1 MKDIFVCR
9 ETNEKETRVALV
21 PQDAKKLISL
31 GFSVI
36 CESGAGWKAGYR
48 DEEYV
53 SAGAQIS
60 SGSES
65 AKQADIVVRVQKPDS
80 ITNIKKGA
88 LHLSFLDPFNNR
100 EDLNR
105 FAEAGIKAVSLEM
118 IPRTSL
124 AQKMDVQSSQASLA
138 GYYSMILAAQK
149 YDRIFPMMMTPSG
162 TIQPAKVFIIG
173 AGVAGLQAIATAKR
187 MGARVQAFDT
197 RPVVEDQVKSLGA
210 KFVKIDLGDTGQTE
224 GGYAKELTPEQ
235 VKKQQELQAKVC
247 EQSDIIVTTAK
258 VFGRKAPLLITK
270 DVIERMKPGSIVID
284 MAVATGGNVEGS
296 DPNCDVIS
304 ENGVHIVGGDQLE
317 RQIPKDASNMFSSNI
332 TAFLTHFW
340 NAEAKDLNLDLK
352 DEILSG
358 CQLTNDGAVIHPSF
372 AQK

>member
-1 MKDIFVCR
+1 MKGIFVCR

-21 PQDAKKLISL
+21 PADCKKLIKS
-31 GFSVI
+31 GFEI
-36 CESGAGWKAGYR
+36 TLESGAGLKAGYT
-48 DEEYV
+48 DEEYTAEGV
-53 SAGAQIS
+53 KIAS
-60 SGSES
+60 SQEE
-65 AKQADIVVRVQKPDS
+65 AKNADVVVRVQKPDDIS
-80 ITNIKKGA
+80 NIKNGA
-88 LHLSFLDPFNNR
+88 LHLSFLDPFNNPQ
-100 EDLNR
+100 DLEN
-105 FAEAGIKAVSLEM
+105 FAKTGIKAVSLEM

-124 AQKMDVQSSQASLA
+124 AQKMDVQSSQTSLA
-138 GYYSMILAAQK
+138 GYYSMILAASK
-149 YDRIFPMMMTPSG
+149 FNKIFPMMMTPSG
-162 TIQPAKVFIIG
+162 TIQPARVFIIG

-210 KFVKIDLGDTGQTE
+210 KFVKIDLGDTGETE

-296 DPNCDVIS
+296 DPTQDIVS
-304 ENGVHIVGGDQLE
+304 ENGVYIVGGDQLE
-317 RQIPKDASNMFSSNI
+317 RNVPKDASNMFSANI
-332 TAFLTHFW
+332 TAFLSHFW
-340 NAEAKDLNLDLK
+340 DEESKVLNLNLE
-352 DEILSG
+352 DEILAG
-358 CQLTNDGAVIHPSF
+358 CQLTNEGAIVHPKF
-372 AQK
+372 VK

>member
-31 GFSVI
+31 GFSVT
-36 CESGAGWKAGYR
+36 CESGAGLQAGYR

-60 SGSES
+60 SDSES

-80 ITNIKKGA
+80 IANIKKGA

-296 DPNCDVIS
+296 DPNRDVIS

-340 NAEAKDLNLDLK
+340 DAEAKDLNLDLK

>member
-21 PQDAKKLISL
+21 PADCKKLIKA
-31 GFSVI
+31 GFTI
-36 CESGAGWKAGYR
+36 TLESSAGIKAGYK
-48 DEEYV
+48 DEEYSELGV
-53 SAGAQIS
+53 KIATS
-60 SGSES
+60 SDE
-65 AKQADIVVRVQKPDS
+65 AKNADIVARVQKPDDIS
-80 ITNIKKGA
+80 NIKSGA
-88 LHLSFLDPFNNR
+88 LHLSFLDPFNNPD
-100 EDLNR
+100 DLNN
-105 FAEAGIKAVSLEM
+105 FAKAGIKAVSLEM

-138 GYYSMILAAQK
+138 GYYSMVLSAAKFDKIL
-149 YDRIFPMMMTPSG
+149 PMMMTPSG

-247 EQSDIIVTTAK
+247 EQSDIIITTAK

-270 DVIERMKPGSIVID
+270 DVIERMKPGSIIVD
-284 MAVATGGNVEGS
+284 MAASTGGNVEGS
-296 DPNCDVIS
+296 SPTEDVVS
-304 ENGVHIVGGDQLE
+304 ANGVHILSGDQLE
-317 RQIPKDASNMFSSNI
+317 RNIPKDASNMFSANI

-340 NAEAKDLNLDLK
+340 DDEAKDLNLDLS

-358 CQLTNDGAVIHPSF
+358 CQLTNEGAVVHPRF
-372 AQK
+372 VK